1 MKKLNLFLELLIKYI
16 QNFLHKNKTHT
27 KYRNVA
33 MNDFDQISA
42 KLAELEEKWLNIK
55 DGFKNPKQIE
65 NKFKSLENIL
75 KRANN
80 LNDPNIIIYQI
91 NANTE
96 YKVLEAYLKQNEISY
111 NDHSIGAP
119 ASDKIKL
126 FIENADTFSDEEYW
140 RELASAYVLQNYK
153 KIPYKTYYKIFTSER
168 AFREKLMSEEEKQFL
183 AQLPE
188 TLTIYRGGSLAEHKS
203 KKYGIS
209 WSLDKKIAEQ
219 FADTKAI
226 RDKKEMMVIE
236 KQINKADVI
245 AYFKERQEEEII
257 YIHI

>member
-1 MKKLNLFLELLIKYI
+1 MKKH
-16 QNFLHKNKTHT
+16 NFVM
-27 KYRNVA
+27 Y
-33 MNDFDQISA
+33 DFDEILA
-42 KLAELEEKWLNIK
+42 KLPELEKKWLNIK
-55 DGFKNPKQIE
+55 DGFKHAKQIE
-65 NKFKSLENIL
+65 SKFKSLKNLL
-75 KRANN
+75 KHATLVTDNKLIVYWVKAN
-80 LNDPNIIIYQI
+80 D
-91 NANTE
+91 E
-96 YKVLEAYLKQNEISY
+96 YKILEAYLKRSELSY
-111 NDHSIGAP
+111 DDLLLSAP
-119 ASDKIKL
+119 TSDKIKL

-168 AFREKLMSEEEKQFL
+168 AFREKLMSEEEIQFL

-219 FADTKAI
+219 FADVKRI

-245 AYFKERQEEEII
+245 AYFKGRQEEEII
-257 YIHI
+257 YIGK

>member
-1 MKKLNLFLELLIKYI
+1 MY
-16 QNFLHKNKTHT
+16 
-27 KYRNVA
+27 
-33 MNDFDQISA
+33 DFDQLQA
-42 KLAELEEKWLNIK
+42 KLSELEEKWGNIK
-55 DGFKNPKQIE
+55 DGFKHAKQIE
-65 NKFKSLENIL
+65 SKFKSLKNLL
-75 KRANN
+75 KRATKTNN
-80 LNDPNIIIYQI
+80 FNIGVDCL

-111 NDHSIGAP
+111 NDLALSAP
-119 ASDKIKL
+119 TSDKIKL
-126 FIENADTFSDEEYW
+126 FVKNVDTFSDEEYW
-140 RELASAYVLQNYK
+140 RELASAYIMQNYK
-153 KIPYKTYYKIFTSER
+153 KIPYKTYYELFTSKR
-168 AFREKLMSEEEKQFL
+168 AFREKLMSEEEKQLL

>member
-1 MKKLNLFLELLIKYI
+1 MQKHNLVMY
-16 QNFLHKNKTHT
+16 
-27 KYRNVA
+27 
-33 MNDFDQISA
+33 DFDQILA
-42 KLAELEEKWLNIK
+42 KLPELEEKWLNIK

-65 NKFKSLENIL
+65 NKFKSLKNIL

-111 NDHSIGAP
+111 NDLSIGAP

-140 RELASAYVLQNYK
+140 RELASAYIMQNYK
-153 KIPYKTYYKIFTSER
+153 KIPYKTYYKLFTSER
-168 AFREKLMSEEEKQFL
+168 AFKEKLMSEEERQFL

-188 TLTIYRGGSLAEHKS
+188 KITIYRGGSVSEQKS

-209 WSLDKKIAEQ
+209 WTLKKEIAEN
-219 FADTKAI
+219 FANVKKL
-226 RDKKEMMVIE
+226 RDGKEMLVFE
-236 KQINKADVI
+236 KEIAKSEVI
-245 AYFKERQEEEII
+245 AYFKNRQEEEII
-257 YIHI
+257 YLH

>member
-1 MKKLNLFLELLIKYI
+1 MY
-16 QNFLHKNKTHT
+16 
-27 KYRNVA
+27 
-33 MNDFDQISA
+33 DFDEILA
-42 KLAELEEKWLNIK
+42 KLPELEKKWLNIK
-55 DGFKNPKQIE
+55 DGFKHAKQIE
-65 NKFKSLENIL
+65 SKFKSLKNLL
-75 KRANN
+75 KHATLVTDNKLIVYWVKAN
-80 LNDPNIIIYQI
+80 D
-91 NANTE
+91 E
-96 YKVLEAYLKQNEISY
+96 YKILEAYLKRSELSY
-111 NDHSIGAP
+111 DDLLLSAP
-119 ASDKIKL
+119 TSDKIKL

-168 AFREKLMSEEEKQFL
+168 AFREKLMSEEEIQFL

-219 FADTKAI
+219 FADVKRI

-245 AYFKERQEEEII
+245 AYFKGRQEEEII
-257 YIHI
+257 YIGK

>member
-1 MKKLNLFLELLIKYI
+1 M
-16 QNFLHKNKTHT
+16 HKRDLVL
-27 KYRNVA
+27 Y
-33 MNDFDQISA
+33 DFDQLQA
-42 KLAELEEKWLNIK
+42 KLSELEEKWGNIK
-55 DGFKNPKQIE
+55 DGFKHAKQIE
-65 NKFKSLENIL
+65 SKFKSLKNLL
-75 KRANN
+75 KRATKINN
-80 LNDPNIIIYQI
+80 FNIIEDCL

-111 NDHSIGAP
+111 TNLFIDAP

-140 RELASAYVLQNYK
+140 QELASTYVLQNYK
-153 KIPYKTYYKIFTSER
+153 KIPYKTYYKLFTSER
-168 AFREKLMSEEEKQFL
+168 AFREKLMSEEERQFL

-188 TLTIYRGGSLAEHKS
+188 SITIYRGGSLAEHKS

-219 FADTKAI
+219 FADVKGI
-226 RDKKEMMVIE
+226 RDGKEMMVIE
-236 KQINKADVI
+236 KQINKAEVI
-245 AYFKERQEEEII
+245 AYFKERQEAEII